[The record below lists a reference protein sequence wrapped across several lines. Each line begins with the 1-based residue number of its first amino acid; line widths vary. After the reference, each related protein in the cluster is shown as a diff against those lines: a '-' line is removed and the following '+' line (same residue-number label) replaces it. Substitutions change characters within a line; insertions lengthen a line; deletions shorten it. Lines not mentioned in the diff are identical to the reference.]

1 MHSRFTRALILFSGV
16 AFTSMVILYL
26 LVAVLLLLLNGFF
39 VLAEF
44 AAVKM
49 RPSRVEELVNDGVAG
64 AVSVKHVQTFLDDY
78 LSVCQLGITFASI
91 GLGFVAEPAIV
102 RLVEPVINSLGLFQG
117 HERAAWF
124 TAHGVA
130 FALSY
135 LLVSFLHI
143 LIGELV
149 PKSIAIRLTETASLW
164 TARPLIVFRYLFYLP
179 LKLLN
184 GSAALVLKL
193 MGIPNAGAQE
203 IHSEDE
209 LRILLSQSQTEG
221 VMSFRR
227 LLFAENVFDLG
238 ELRVRDAMRS
248 RSLVRCLRAEGPW
261 AENLEVL
268 QRYRFSRY
276 PLLHAG
282 SSEPIG
288 IIHIKD
294 LVLADKD
301 DPDLISMARPFLNVL
316 ETQPL
321 EALLAE
327 MQRKRI
333 HVALVR
339 NNAGAWTGFL
349 TLEDVIEEIIGT
361 IRDEF
366 EDEEQIHLSDI
377 LEEQHVQLA
386 IEASDT
392 VDAVRQALKRVP
404 SWKLP
409 VSREQVIKAV
419 DERERVVET
428 YLGKG
433 LGMPHARIVGLQ
445 QPVVFFIRS
454 EQGIPYR
461 GNHERANLLFLLLSP
476 AGQPRVHQRLQAVI
490 ATIMDESEYI
500 PDHLRS
506 AETPAEVVEI
516 LKTGEQATLD

>member
-1 MHSRFTRALILFSGV
+1 MIT
-16 AFTSMVILYL
+16 LYL
-26 LVAVLLLLLNGFF
+26 LVALFLLLLNGFF

-49 RPSRVEELVNDGVAG
+49 RPSRVEELVNDEIAG
-64 AVSVKHVQTFLDDY
+64 SHSVKHIQTELDDY

-102 RLVEPVINSLGLFQG
+102 RFIEPVVQFTGLFEE
-117 HERAAWF
+117 HSKAAWL
-124 TAHGVA
+124 TSHGVA

-135 LLVSFLHI
+135 LLVSYLHI

-149 PKSIAIRLTETASLW
+149 PKSIAIRMTEAASLW
-164 TARPLIVFRYLFYLP
+164 TARPLIFFRYLFYLP
-179 LKLLN
+179 LRLLN
-184 GSAALVLKL
+184 GSASIVLHW
-193 MGIPNAGAQE
+193 MGIPNAGANDV
-203 IHSEDE
+203 HSEDE

-238 ELRVRDAMRS
+238 ELRARDAMRS
-248 RSLVRCLRAEGPW
+248 RSLVRCLRAEAPW
-261 AENLEVL
+261 SENLEIL
-268 QRYRFSRY
+268 KRYRFSRY
-276 PLLHAG
+276 PLLHSG
-282 SSEPIG
+282 SSEPVG

-294 LVLADKD
+294 LLLADKD
-301 DPDLISMARPFLNVL
+301 EPDLNSMARPFLNVL

-321 EALLAE
+321 ESLLAE

-339 NNAGAWTGFL
+339 NNEGAWSGFL

-377 LEEQHVQLA
+377 LEEQHVQLG
-386 IEASDT
+386 IEANDT
-392 VDAVRQALKRVP
+392 VDAVRQALSRVKN
-404 SWKLP
+404 WKLP
-409 VSREQVIKAV
+409 VSREQIIKAI
-419 DERERVVET
+419 DERERAVET

-433 LGMPHARIVGLQ
+433 LGMPHGRIVGLN

-461 GNHERANLLFLLLSP
+461 GNRERAQLLFLLLSP

-500 PDHLRS
+500 PDHLRT
-506 AETPAEVVEI
+506 AETPAEVVDI
-516 LKTGEQATLD
+516 LRTGEQATLD